1 MHDRKVAIIKNKKCY
16 MSSDY
21 VRNIIDTYQ
30 GRNKNNNNYNHNFF
44 KIEKSQ
50 NIDVSKDQPVLLYDK
65 LRKRNISMENQVK
78 KELADNFGYLN
89 NSALKYNLLKFYSLN
104 ISNENLL
111 KNKNN
116 KNNNVQ
122 NRLNLSSKTFKSL
135 DNEKRK
141 LQINY
146 SDKIRKKFKSN
157 TFKKSNSKIIDNKFN
172 KRFNSANN
180 KLDKNELMKD
190 DYIKKLMSNKY
201 KGFNYDNIKR
211 KKEYLDTNFISYE
224 NIEIVKEEKKDEKK
238 EKRRVKIFEN
248 GKYIKT
254 KKKDKKVNEVNNN
267 DINERRDKKKICI
280 KNVVDGFEYINKIK
294 NERKNL
300 KSPNNKN
307 NK

>member
-30 GRNKNNNNYNHNFF
+30 GRNKNNYNHNFF

-89 NSALKYNLLKFYSLN
+89 NAALKYNLLKFYSLN

-116 KNNNVQ
+116 KNNNIQ

-135 DNEKRK
+135 EYEKRK

-146 SDKIRKKFKSN
+146 S
-157 TFKKSNSKIIDNKFN
+157 NKFN
-172 KRFNSANN
+172 QRFNSANN
-180 KLDKNELMKD
+180 KLDKNELMNE
-190 DYIKKLMSNKY
+190 DYIKKLMDIKNK
-201 KGFNYDNIKR
+201 GCNINNIRR
-211 KKEYLDTNFISYE
+211 KKEYLDMNYISYE
-224 NIEIVKEEKKDEKK
+224 NIEIVKNEKRDEKK

-267 DINERRDKKKICI
+267 INERRDKKKICF
-280 KNVVDGFEYINKIK
+280 KNAVDGFEYINRIK

-300 KSPNNKN
+300 KSPNNNNNNN